1 MSRLLSF
8 VRALSVLTLSLLM
21 FAGCASQG
29 GRTEQ
34 GPTAEERNPL
44 THGNVQL
51 HLRVG
56 QTSQAQVLEVFGAP
70 DIATIDGSGKEV
82 WTYKRSASV
91 SRSRTGGGGFFLLLG
106 GYNRSSS
113 SAESTQRRMTLLIK
127 FNEKKIVS
135 DFKSRTSSF

>member
-8 VRALSVLTLSLLM
+8 VYVLLAFSVAAC
-21 FAGCASQG
+21 AGQG
-29 GRTEQ
+29 GDLGQ

-51 HLRVG
+51 HLKVG

-91 SRSRTGGGGFFLLLG
+91 SRSSTGGGGFFLLLG
-106 GYNRSSS
+106 GYGRSSS
-113 SAESTQRRMTLLIK
+113 SAENTQRRMTLLIK
-127 FNEKKIVS
+127 FDASKIVS

>member
-1 MSRLLSF
+1 MRISSFACLLLAF
-8 VRALSVLTLSLLM
+8 SL
-21 FAGCASQG
+21 AGCASQRQG
-29 GRTEQ
+29 LGQ
-34 GPTAEERNPL
+34 GPTEEERNPL

-56 QTSQAQVLEVFGAP
+56 QTSQAQVLDVFGPP

-82 WTYKRSASV
+82 WTFKRSASV
-91 SRSRTGGGGFFLLLG
+91 SRSRTGSGGFFLLLG
-106 GYNRSSS
+106 GYNRTTS
-113 SAESTQRRMTLLIK
+113 SAENTQRRMTLLIK

>member
-1 MSRLLSF
+1 MLRLLSRLSFF
-8 VRALSVLTLSLLM
+8 VFVLLAFSV
-21 FAGCASQG
+21 AGCTP
-29 GRTEQ
+29 REQ

-56 QTSQAQVLEVFGAP
+56 QTSQAQVLDVFGSP
-70 DIATIDGSGKEV
+70 DIATIDGGGREV

-91 SRSRTGGGGFFLLLG
+91 SRARTSGGGFFLLLG
-106 GYNRSSS
+106 GYNRNTSSS
-113 SAESTQRRMTLLIK
+113 ENTQRRMTLLIK
-127 FNEKKIVS
+127 FNDRKIVS

>member
-1 MSRLLSF
+1 MSGLLSF
-8 VRALSVLTLSLLM
+8 VCVLSAFSV
-21 FAGCASQG
+21 AGCAPQG
-29 GRTEQ
+29 LGQ
-34 GPTAEERNPL
+34 GPTEEERNPL

-56 QTSQAQVLEVFGAP
+56 QTSQAQVLDVFGPP

-91 SRSRTGGGGFFLLLG
+91 NRSRTCGGGFFLLLG

-113 SAESTQRRMTLLIK
+113 SSESTQRRMTLLIK